1 VLLILFRHGIAI
13 DRGDPACPREEDRF
27 LTDEGIK
34 RTESAAR
41 GLARLGLHPG
51 RIMSSPWLRARQT
64 AEIAA
69 RALDFDEDRIEIT
82 DALLP
87 FSPVSAILEE
97 TSDSAVRQV
106 LVTGHAPHL
115 DEVLDE
121 VVGIGGYGGTRLKK
135 AGAAAVEFTVSSPG
149 AGRLEWFIPPRALR
163 ALGDT

>member
-13 DRGDPACPREEDRF
+13 DRGNPACPREEDRF
-27 LTDEGIK
+27 LTDEGVK
-34 RTESAAR
+34 RTEAAAR

-51 RIMSSPWLRARQT
+51 QIMSSPWLRARQT

-82 DALLP
+82 
-87 FSPVSAILEE
+87 
-97 TSDSAVRQV
+97 AVRQV